1 MSTVCRASCL
11 AIAVVGFA
19 ASVACAQ
26 APIGQASRS
35 DPNVTGVLGPRRT
48 TIVTG
53 TSVHQNETVQTSA
66 DGRTTLEF
74 RDSTNLFVG
83 SNASVKLDRYVFNP
97 DSSARAAVINMTKG
111 TFRFVTGA
119 SNPGA
124 FTLQTP
130 HATIGI
136 RGTIVEI
143 DVESARTRITLLQGL
158 VNVCPRA
165 GGRRTCEVMTPGQ
178 SLTVSRLGLDRVP
191 DGGPNPGRTGPDP
204 GGGSGGANDGGGGG
218 GGRGGR

>member
-1 MSTVCRASCL
+1 MATVRRALSL
-11 AIAVVGFA
+11 MVGVIGIAA
-19 ASVACAQ
+19 TSAHAQ
-26 APIGQASRS
+26 TPIGQASRS
-35 DPNVTGVLGPRRT
+35 DPNVTGVLGARRV

-74 RDSTNLFVG
+74 RDATNLYVG

-97 DSSARAAVINMTKG
+97 DSSARNAVINMTKG
-111 TFRFVTGA
+111 SFRFVTGA

-143 DVESARTRITLLQGL
+143 DVGAARTRITLLQGL
-158 VNVCPRA
+158 VNVCPRG
-165 GGRRTCEVMTPGQ
+165 GGRRACEVITPGQ
-178 SLTVSRLGLDRVP
+178 SLSVSRLGLDRP
-191 DGGPNPGRTGPDP
+191 QDGGPGRSGPDP
-204 GGGSGGANDGGGGG
+204 GGGGSGGAGE
-218 GGRGGR
+218 GGRTGR